1 MIEKEG
7 GECESDKRA
16 RARERERER
25 ERVIVREV
33 REEILL
39 LPKLVFI

>member
-7 GECESDKRA
+7 GECESDKR
-16 RARERERER
+16 ERERER
-25 ERVIVREV
+25 DGVIVREV

-39 LPKLVFI
+39 LAELVFI